1 MIVYALPMIASLAGA
16 VLSIVP
22 VLYFE
27 EAISV
32 AASAAAVVSS
42 AWLLFLPDAAGSVLF
57 IDGLSKVMLL
67 SVSLIYLSTALYSI
81 TFLKYIENP
90 LFQKRF
96 YYFLLNAFVLTMLFT
111 VSVAN
116 LGLVWVGIEA
126 TTVTSA
132 LLVATENDETAIEAS
147 WRYVIIVSAGLVI
160 SLVANIF
167 LYKATGTLD
176 IAALQA
182 ARPAGITLSIAILLA
197 IVGYGTKAGVFPM
210 YTWLPDVHGKAP
222 SPVSGIFSSVLLP
235 VAMYAIMRII
245 QIAPQGIAR
254 TFALTLG
261 ALTVASAALLM
272 PAQSDYKR
280 LFAYSTIE
288 NMGMIL
294 IGISVGGLGL
304 VGALVI
310 LVAHSFAKSSVFF
323 LSGNLLV
330 RYGTTRIDGVR
341 GVASRMPK
349 TGYTLLFGTLA
360 VTGTPPFGTFVGE
373 VMIVAALFAL
383 HMAALAIV
391 VLLFLALAFLAVN
404 RQVVQMLFS
413 PPDGGSMERG
423 SIGTLVPMIG
433 VALAVVTVA
442 AVPGIYA
449 LLHGGLTP

>member
-1 MIVYALPMIASLAGA
+1 MIVYALPMITALAGA
-16 VLSIVP
+16 LLSIVP

-27 EAISV
+27 EAVSV
-32 AASAAAVVSS
+32 AASAAAVASS
-42 AWLLFLPDAAGSVLF
+42 VWILFLPNAAGSYLY

-67 SVSLIYLSTALYSI
+67 SVSLIYLATALYSI

-111 VSVAN
+111 VSVNN

-132 LLVATENDETAIEAS
+132 LLVATENDETTIEAS

-167 LYKATGTLD
+167 LYKAANSLNITTLR
-176 IAALQA
+176 LEQ
-182 ARPAGITLSIAILLA
+182 PAGLTLRIAVLLA
-197 IVGYGTKAGVFPM
+197 IVGYGTKAGIFPM

-235 VAMYAIMRII
+235 VAMYAIMRIVPL
-245 QIAPQGIAR
+245 APQGIAR

-261 ALTVASAALLM
+261 VLTVATAALLM
-272 PAQSDYKR
+272 PAQTDYKR

-294 IGISVGGLGL
+294 IGVSIGGIALI
-304 VGALVI
+304 GALVI
-310 LVAHSFAKSSVFF
+310 LVAHSLAKSSVFF

-349 TGYTLLFGTLA
+349 TAYTLLFGSLA
-360 VTGTPPFGTFVGE
+360 VTGAPPFGTFIGE

-383 HMAALAIV
+383 HMVAVAIV
-391 VLLFLALAFLAVN
+391 ILVFLALAFLAVN
-404 RQVVQMLFS
+404 RRVVQMLFS
-413 PPDGGSMERG
+413 SPDVGSMERG

-433 VALAVVTVA
+433 VALAVVIVA

-449 LLHGGLTP
+449 LLQGGLRP